1 MPCCPPSCF
10 WGSQWSVLGYPS
22 ASSAWRR
29 TAGRWHCTKRLNAR
43 PPNGRPSHYNRRK
56 RRKMNIHTLIQD
68 DLFTADVI
76 ADPYA
81 YYGRL
86 RQQDPV
92 HWNEAYALWVI
103 TRHDDLVWLTRH
115 HELFSS
121 AVFKNDRRPAYPAI
135 DESDLGLYE
144 YVKNYQGSQFIQ
156 HDRPDHLEMR
166 RVMHGYF
173 TPKSMEAWR
182 PFVKEAVKELLDAA
196 EAKGSMDVMR
206 DLATPLPVVV
216 IAEMMGVPRED
227 RPYIRQLAEKLL
239 YIGRGEYDRMK
250 PLTEGMRGMIDYVSP
265 LVDRRIVDPGDDF
278 ISVLAQGE
286 KRGIF
291 TRHQVLVNTSLLL
304 LAGHETTINLLCN
317 GTLAFI
323 DHPDQWALLKQDP
336 AGHAKWATEECLRYD
351 SPVVSIQRIAT
362 QDVEIRDKVLR
373 KGDRLR
379 WFISSANRDPDAFE
393 NPTTF
398 DITRHPN
405 PHVAFGS
412 GTHHCLGAT
421 LARVEGQE
429 VFKALAERYP
439 GLQVEADGL
448 DYQPSITFR
457 SLKSLPITWH

>member
-1 MPCCPPSCF
+1 MDMTTPIS
-10 WGSQWSVLGYPS
+10 
-22 ASSAWRR
+22 
-29 TAGRWHCTKRLNAR
+29 
-43 PPNGRPSHYNRRK
+43 
-56 RRKMNIHTLIQD
+56 IQD
-68 DLFTADVI
+68 NLFTDEVI
-76 ADPYA
+76 ANPYT

-86 RQQDPV
+86 REQDPV

-121 AVFKNDRRPAYPAI
+121 AVFKTDQRPAYPPI

-144 YVKNYQGSQFIQ
+144 YVKNYQGDQFIQ

-182 PFVKEAVKELLDAA
+182 PFVKDAVKDLLDAA

-206 DLATPLPVVV
+206 DLATPLPVLV

-250 PLTEGMRGMIDYVSP
+250 PLTEGMRGMIEYVSP
-265 LVDRRIVDPGDDF
+265 LVDKRIVDPGDDF

-323 DHPDQWALLKQDP
+323 HHPDQWTLLKQDP
-336 AGHAKWATEECLRYD
+336 EGRAKLATEECLRYD
-351 SPVVSIQRIAT
+351 SPVISIQRIAS
-362 QDVEIRDKVLR
+362 QDVEMRDKVLR

-379 WFISSANRDPDAFE
+379 WFISSANRDPEAFDK
-393 NPTTF
+393 PTTF

-429 VFKALAERYP
+429 VFKALTERF
-439 GLQVEADGL
+439 GTLEL
-448 DYQPSITFR
+448 ENEELEYQPSITFR

>member
-1 MPCCPPSCF
+1 M
-10 WGSQWSVLGYPS
+10 V
-22 ASSAWRR
+22 AS
-29 TAGRWHCTKRLNAR
+29 
-43 PPNGRPSHYNRRK
+43 
-56 RRKMNIHTLIQD
+56 IQD
-68 DLFTADVI
+68 DLFTDDVI

-86 RQQDPV
+86 RAEDPV
-92 HWNEAYALWVI
+92 HWNEKYALWVI
-103 TRHDDLVWLTRH
+103 TRHEDLVWLTRH

-121 AVFKNDRRPAYPAI
+121 AVFKNDKRPAYPAI

-182 PFVKEAVKELLDAA
+182 PFVQAAVKELLDAA
-196 EAKGSMDVMR
+196 EEKGSMDVMR
-206 DLATPLPVVV
+206 DLATPLPVLV

-250 PLTEGMRGMIDYVSP
+250 PLTEGMRGMIEYVSP

-336 AGHAKWATEECLRYD
+336 AGRAKLRD
-351 SPVVSIQRIAT
+351 GGVPA
-362 QDVEIRDKVLR
+362 LR
-373 KGDRLR
+373 FAGRLDPADRLAGR
-379 WFISSANRDPDAFE
+379 GDARQGAAQGRPAALVHFVGQPRSRGVRQPDHVRHHAASQSACGVWIGHASLSGRD
-393 NPTTF
+393 
-398 DITRHPN
+398 
-405 PHVAFGS
+405 
-412 GTHHCLGAT
+412 
-421 LARVEGQE
+421 ARAGGRAGGVQGPGR
-429 VFKALAERYP
+429 ALP
-439 GLQVEADGL
+439 GLPGGGGRTGLSAQHHVPVAEIAADHLALGE
-448 DYQPSITFR
+448 
-457 SLKSLPITWH
+457 